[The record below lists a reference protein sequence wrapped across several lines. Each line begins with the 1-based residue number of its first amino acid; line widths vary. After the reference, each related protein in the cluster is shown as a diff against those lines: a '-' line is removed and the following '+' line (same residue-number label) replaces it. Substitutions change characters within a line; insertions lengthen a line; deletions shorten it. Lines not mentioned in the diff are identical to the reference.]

1 MALVGFSSL
10 PLIFVHFQAIAKDPQ
25 ETVKVSGCFTSGLR
39 ISTLNASNAQQLNGI
54 HISVVTVTSCVWRIQ
69 ISYNHLCASF
79 Y

>member
-1 MALVGFSSL
+1 MALVGFGSV
-10 PLIFVHFQAIAKDPQ
+10 PLLFVHFQIIAEDPQ

-54 HISVVTVTSCVWRIQ
+54 HISAVRLTSCVWRTH
-69 ISYNHLCASF
+69 ISYNHPCASF